1 MKITLLERIGLVFI
15 ASLMSSIL
23 YLYNIMDYEIAYAI
37 CAALGFI
44 ALVVRL
50 YYKSCFPEVSILK
63 IVFTLTV
70 KLFLGTIITALL
82 LICIQAVIK
91 IDIYN
96 YIKEKPYMEVIF
108 IVAVTS
114 LIAYIKSSFSKDAN
128 KKLIKELIKNVGG
141 GLATAFLVPMLI
153 NHFFKYPILQNLNIS
168 MSVFIA
174 YWQVE
179 IIERTNDQK
188 KGNNSSIKDFIILMV
203 KSPDM
208 TEEEFKEKLDDF
220 FD

>member
-15 ASLMSSIL
+15 ASLMSRIL
-23 YLYNIMDYEIAYAI
+23 YLFNIMDYEIAYAI

-70 KLFLGTIITALL
+70 KLFFGTVITAL

-96 YIKEKPYMEVIF
+96 YIKAKPYMEVIF

-153 NHFFKYPILQNLNIS
+153 NHFFKYPILQNLDVS

-208 TEEEFKEKLDDF
+208 TEEEFKKELDDF